1 MPALRRSP
9 IYPFFIPQLG
19 LGNRTVKMKNPLQF
33 AAGVQNEWIRVSAE
47 SLLPCALLVAV
58 RLEPLP
64 ALVLRHL
71 KPTFLF
77 QITHG

>member
-1 MPALRRSP
+1 
-9 IYPFFIPQLG
+9 
-19 LGNRTVKMKNPLQF
+19 MKNPLQF
-33 AAGVQNEWIRVSAE
+33 AAGVKRKNTIRVSVE
-47 SLLPCALLVAV
+47 SLLPRALFVAV